1 MGKVVGDADPNNCSA
16 SDSKRSDET
25 MDADDL
31 DAFWGLV
38 KLVVCCHEDMNKD
51 ILPMPKEKVTKKK
64 LATVK

>member
-1 MGKVVGDADPNNCSA
+1 
-16 SDSKRSDET
+16 

-38 KLVVCCHEDMNKD
+38 KLLVCCHEDKNKD

-64 LATVK
+64 LAAIR